1 MIYKLL
7 DFCDRQGLVVRADAH
22 CDIPCGIY
30 EPATAIVAAH
40 SVVRL
45 MDIMHEGFGRDPSV
59 GRVNLVARNV
69 AAKEEEAEKVKHEIR
84 VIWGDYFKAP
94 HIEAH
99 PEIHA
104 LTHSIMQKASACK
117 QDVHREDAEALV
129 ELVNQFAEIFW
140 ATKNTKTERRDAP
153 FPTGLQMVVPV
164 AG

>member
-1 MIYKLL
+1 MIYKFLE
-7 DFCDRQGLVVRADAH
+7 FCDRQGLVGRADGH

-30 EPATAIVAAH
+30 DPAAATVAAH

-45 MDIMHEGFGRDPSV
+45 MDIMQEGFGRDPSV

-69 AAKEEEAEKVKHEIR
+69 LAKEEEAEKVKREIR
-84 VIWGDYFKAP
+84 IIWGDYFKAP

-140 ATKNTKTERRDAP
+140 ATKNVDTERRDAP
-153 FPTGLQMVVPV
+153 FPTGLKMVAPI